1 MTTRLR
7 SLSFVCV
14 AALCMPFFS
23 CTSSERAVIDSS
35 SVSSNTG
42 ATSALPEPKGSAALE
57 IYIDSVVPANPLVVS
72 GRARTFENT
81 VQVRARDADGN
92 IIAAEHVTS
101 VGEMG
106 HHNPY
111 TAQLWVARDPGP
123 RLKVE
128 AFEYS
133 AADGTVRSLTSRVV
147 PYDVARTRMTLDLP
161 VGNDC
166 VETRAFTRLVPKSV
180 GVARLLVEALIAGPD
195 AAEKA
200 AGAVS
205 PFPQGSDVNSVV
217 LRDGVLTVDFNERL
231 QNVGGSCAAS
241 AIRQS
246 ITRTLARLPTVKRV
260 VISASGSEKLA
271 LQP

>member
-1 MTTRLR
+1 ML
-7 SLSFVCV
+7 L
-14 AALCMPFFS
+14 FS
-23 CTSSERAVIDSS
+23 CMSPEKGVIDSS
-35 SVSSNTG
+35 NVSSNPA
-42 ATSALPEPKGSAALE
+42 ATSALREPQRSAALE
-57 IYIDSVVPANPLVVS
+57 IYIDSVVPTNPLVVS

-81 VQVRARDADGN
+81 VQLRARDSDGN
-92 IIAAEHVTS
+92 IISTEHVTS

-106 HHNPY
+106 HNNPY
-111 TAQLWVARDPGP
+111 TAQLWIARDPGP
-123 RLKVE
+123 RLTVE

-133 AADGTVRSLTSRVV
+133 AADGTVRSLTSKVV
-147 PYDVARTRMTLDLP
+147 PYNRGRTQVTLDLP

-166 VETRAFTRLVPKSV
+166 IETRAFTRVVPKSV

-200 AGAVS
+200 AGAIS

-231 QNVGGSCAAS
+231 RNVGGSCAAT

-246 ITRTLARLPTVKRV
+246 VTRTLARLPTVTRV
-260 VISASGSEKLA
+260 VISAAGSEKLA

>member
-1 MTTRLR
+1 M
-7 SLSFVCV
+7 
-14 AALCMPFFS
+14 
-23 CTSSERAVIDSS
+23 IDSS

-42 ATSALPEPKGSAALE
+42 ATSALAESKRSAALE
-57 IYIDSVVPANPLVVS
+57 IYIDSVVPANPLVVF

-81 VQVRARDADGN
+81 VQLRARDADGN
-92 IIAAEHVTS
+92 IIATEHVTS
-101 VGEMG
+101 VGETG

-111 TAQLWVARDPGP
+111 SVQLWIARDPGP
-123 RLKVE
+123 RLTVE

-133 AADGTVRSLTSRVV
+133 AADGTVRSLTSKVV
-147 PYDVARTRMTLDLP
+147 PYDGGRTRVTLDLP

-166 VETRAFTRLVPKSV
+166 IETRAFTRLVPKSV
-180 GVARLLVEALIAGPD
+180 GIARLVVEALIAGPD

-231 QNVGGSCAAS
+231 RNVGGSCAAT
-241 AIRQS
+241 AIRES
-246 ITRTLARLPTVKRV
+246 VTRTLARLPTVTRV
-260 VISASGSEKLA
+260 VISAAGSEKLA